1 MLVACIP
8 WFGAQFGQEH
18 AEKKLGGPALL
29 NTWNP
34 ETEVVKTSEMQ
45 SLWREEHPFTSYFD
59 VNN

>member
-29 NTWNP
+29 NT
-34 ETEVVKTSEMQ
+34 
-45 SLWREEHPFTSYFD
+45 
-59 VNN
+59 